1 MIRIEN
7 LVKSFRV
14 RGHKKIVINN
24 LNVELPSG
32 RSLALLGRNGA
43 GKSTLLQI
51 IAGTLRPDS
60 GRIVSDGSISWP
72 VGFAGSFHANMTG
85 VQNIRFIARVYGVD
99 SDELCEFVRDFAEL
113 GNHFFMPVR
122 SYSSGMKSRLAFGAS
137 MGIHFDTYLVDEV
150 TSVGDA
156 VFRSKSRDLFQD
168 RMKASSAILVS
179 HDMGQVKGFCDSGVV
194 LTDGQLQYFD
204 DVHDAVEAHLEL
216 IHRQRANR

>member
-24 LNVELPSG
+24 LTVELPSG

-72 VGFAGSFHANMTG
+72 VGFAGSFHANLTG
-85 VQNIRFIARVYGVD
+85 VQNTRFIARVYGVD
-99 SDELCEFVRDFAEL
+99 SDELCEFVRDFSEL
-113 GNHFFMPVR
+113 GNHFYMPVR

-156 VFRSKSRDLFQD
+156 VFRSKSRELFQD
-168 RMKASSAILVS
+168 RMKTSSAILVS
-179 HDMGQVKGFCDSGVV
+179 HDMGQVKSFCDSGIV
-194 LTDGQLQYFD
+194 LTDGQLHYFD
-204 DVHDAVEAHLEL
+204 DVHDAVQAHLDL
-216 IHRQRANR
+216 IHRHRAQN